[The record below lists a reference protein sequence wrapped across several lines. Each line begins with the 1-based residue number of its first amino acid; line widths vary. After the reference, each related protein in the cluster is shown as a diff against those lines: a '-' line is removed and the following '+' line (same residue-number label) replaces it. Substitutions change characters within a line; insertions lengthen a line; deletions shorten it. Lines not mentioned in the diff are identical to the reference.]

1 MVVASKEREVMSSS
15 IVVFALFQQH
25 GSYFM
30 MASKVVQKMRSEAE
44 KVCTV
49 ST

>member
-30 MASKVVQKMRSEAE
+30 MASKVQKMRSEAK